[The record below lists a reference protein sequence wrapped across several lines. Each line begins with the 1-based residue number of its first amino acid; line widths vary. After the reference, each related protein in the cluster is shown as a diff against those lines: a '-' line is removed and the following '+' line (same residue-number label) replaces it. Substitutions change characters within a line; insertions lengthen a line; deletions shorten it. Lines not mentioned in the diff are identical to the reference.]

1 MKRIVVVMP
10 NWFGETLFATPFLRA
25 LRSKLPNAFIAA
37 LGVER
42 ACEVLQG
49 NPCLNELVRFE
60 TSLMALPLIH
70 RLRSRRF
77 DTAIILRRS
86 LTRSLLLCLAGIS
99 RQTGFA
105 NPKSGWL
112 LSVAVAAPTARLH
125 KAHAYL
131 SLLGSLDMSVDPAP
145 MAGPSYEYHPTAEER
160 EQASALL
167 RACGGMVQHPII
179 VVHPGANWPHKR
191 WSADRFA
198 QLAQRLGQDGTVV
211 MTGGPE
217 DRPLVQ
223 AIARHMT
230 RPPVILAGE
239 TSLRQ
244 LAACLEGADVV
255 VSNDTGVLHI
265 AAALR
270 RSVVALYGPTSP
282 ALTGP
287 LGDPSR
293 TIVIHHEGCC
303 PSIPCFTPH
312 HPNYPGMDAITVD
325 EVYAAVQIL
334 LEAGSWKPQAK
345 PVEPTQN
352 V

>member
-1 MKRIVVVMP
+1 MTRIVVVMP
-10 NWFGETLFATPFLRA
+10 NWFGETLFATPFVRA
-25 LRSKLPNAFIAA
+25 LRSQLPNAFIAA

-70 RLRSRRF
+70 RLRSRQF

-86 LTRSLLLCLAGIS
+86 LTRSLLLCLAGIP
-99 RQTGFA
+99 RQIGFA

-112 LSVAVAAPTARLH
+112 LDVAVAAPTATLH
-125 KAHAYL
+125 KARTYL
-131 SLLGSLDMSVDPAP
+131 SLLGSLDMSVD
-145 MAGPSYEYHPTAEER
+145 GPSLSYEYHPTAEER

-167 RACGGMVQHPII
+167 RARGVTTQHPMI

-191 WSADRFA
+191 WSVDRFA

-223 AIARHMT
+223 AIARQMT

-244 LAACLEGADVV
+244 LAACLERADVV

-265 AAALR
+265 ACALR

-303 PSIPCFTPH
+303 PTIPCLDPH
-312 HPNYPGMDAITVD
+312 HPGFPGMEAITVD
-325 EVYAAVQIL
+325 EVADAVRL
-334 LEAGSWKPQAK
+334 LLFQSLNHSI
-345 PVEPTQN
+345 TQSPSS
-352 V
+352 